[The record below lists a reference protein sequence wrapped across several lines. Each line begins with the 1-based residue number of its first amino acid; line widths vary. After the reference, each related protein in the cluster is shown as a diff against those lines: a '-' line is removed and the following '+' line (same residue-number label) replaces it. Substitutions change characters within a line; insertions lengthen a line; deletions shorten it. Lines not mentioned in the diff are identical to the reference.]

1 MNVLHTKGAKMG
13 EVIDMQG
20 YLERKAAETQPDS
33 IQRRLAEI
41 ALEMLLLQSEKNR
54 LERQLLNPDQ

>member
-1 MNVLHTKGAKMG
+1 MG